1 MQKKRVKK
9 KMKKNNSV
17 VNMKIFAVD
26 NEQFNTMLIEELL
39 KESKF
44 ENIKVFS
51 SAEDL
56 LKEIFEFDNVPDLI
70 LSDIMMPN
78 MNGYELCEKIKSIEK
93 TKHIPIIMITAASM
107 ENSEPLKK
115 SFEYGAMD
123 FISKPINPIELIA
136 RVRSALSLEL
146 QRQKLKNAL
155 DEIKQLQ
162 GLLPICSYCKKVR
175 TDDNYWDEIEHY
187 ISRHTEAKFSHS
199 VCPDCYVKYVKPQLE
214 QLKAEKK
221 KEKQLKEEKET
232 TNENVFDFDLLDDLI
247 KDD

>member
-1 MQKKRVKK
+1 MPRKRVKL

-17 VNMKIFAVD
+17 INMKIFAVD
-26 NEQFNTMLIEELL
+26 NEPFNTMLIEELL
-39 KESKF
+39 KEAKF

-56 LKEIFEFDNVPDLI
+56 LIEIFDADNIPDLI

-78 MNGYELCEKIKSIEK
+78 MSGYELCQKIKSVEK
-93 TKHIPIIMITAASM
+93 YKHIPIIMITAASM

-123 FISKPINPIELIA
+123 FISKPINPIEIIA

-146 QRQKLKNAL
+146 QRQKLIQAL

-187 ISRHTEAKFSHS
+187 IANHSEAKFSHS
-199 VCPDCYVKYVKPQLE
+199 VCPDCYIKYVKPQLDE
-214 QLKAEKK
+214 LKKEKK
-221 KEKQLKEEKET
+221 KHDKKRKTISQHQ
-232 TNENVFDFDLLDDLI
+232 NVFNFDLLDDLV
-247 KDD
+247 KDN

>member
-1 MQKKRVKK
+1 ME
-9 KMKKNNSV
+9 KNNSV
-17 VNMKIFAVD
+17 INMKIFAVD
-26 NEQFNTMLIEELL
+26 NESFNTMLIEELL

-44 ENIKVFS
+44 KNIKVFS

-56 LKEIFEFDNVPDLI
+56 LDEIFELNNIPDLI

-78 MNGYELCEKIKSIEK
+78 INGYELCRKIKSEEK
-93 TKHIPIIMITAASM
+93 FKHIPIIMITAASM

-115 SFEYGAMD
+115 SFDNGAMD

-162 GLLPICSYCKKVR
+162 GLLPICSYCKRVR
-175 TDDNYWDEIEHY
+175 TDDNYWDEIETY
-187 ISRHTEAKFSHS
+187 VSRHSEAKFSHS
-199 VCPDCYVKYVKPQLE
+199 VCPSCYEKYVKPQLE
-214 QLKAEKK
+214 ELRKK
-221 KEKQLKEEKET
+221 KEKEKREKVIT
-232 TNENVFDFDLLDDLI
+232 PKNENIFNFDLLDDLI